1 MSVPVAVGFTGR
13 TELRAALWEQVDA
26 GSSLLLTGPA
36 GVGKS
41 RLAAELLDD
50 AADAGWSTQL
60 ISATPAVQPVSFGAV
75 HELLS
80 TEELDNVALMNMAV
94 ATLVERAAGRRL
106 LVVVDD
112 IDSLDPES
120 LALVDRLL
128 RSGIAHVVA
137 TMRSENRDD
146 ARLGHLWK
154 EELVD
159 LVEVGPLDRAA
170 TADLTQAL
178 VGGPAAPELL
188 DEVWELTEGNPL
200 FVRELLL
207 GARNQDRLAIDD
219 DGLWSGTQHLTT
231 TNRLFGI
238 VSNRLEGLAPP
249 ELDGMVIIACS
260 EPIDLVALDDVLAA
274 GVVETLE
281 ASGFVSIVGTAPGR
295 IMARTA
301 HPLMGEVLR
310 EGSGVARTRTLLGR
324 LAQRMLA
331 KPAALDPDN
340 RQRAL
345 RWALD
350 AGIDFDH
357 HLLLPAAERAL
368 FRFDNVTAAALAGPA
383 LEFTPSSRAAQ
394 ILARALFLT
403 RDYDAAAEA
412 AQQGMLLAGTE
423 EDRCVLLVAWADI
436 EMFGRTNYEGGI
448 VRLRHELPSFEQ
460 PESRAE
466 IEMRIRVGS
475 TLMGNLLET
484 IDAAEDIRVNDQLP
498 LAARVHVLT
507 GLGYAMLLT
516 GRCSPAERRRL
527 LDGLAL
533 TRDDREYWVHN
544 LLVKLL
550 ILLADVQEGKLVA
563 STEQAQREAE
573 DALDASE
580 RGGWLLIPALA
591 AAIDGAGTSAIE
603 RGEAATELLAVSD
616 PYGVALWIDGITA
629 LGHARNGDIARSADI
644 VDTAEAENPDP
655 QGRLIVFIRAARAW
669 QQYHDGDVDAA
680 AATAIAAATHAA
692 EEEHFFL
699 SAIVA
704 HEVARMGKAEL
715 VVDDLERWADGGDS
729 LVMRSFAL
737 HARAL
742 VDGDAAMLSSLG
754 QRFVSIGAPAVGAE
768 ALAAAALRFTP
779 PDPRRLTLAQ
789 VAAVEAD
796 WHESITLGEVDFL
809 LSDRELQVALA
820 AVSGRTN
827 KEIATDLFVS
837 YRTVGNHLHA
847 VYRKLGVSTREDLA
861 RYLDVAELDTEVI
874 VLSDDAEVPGRAE
887 LK

>member
-1 MSVPVAVGFTGR
+1 MAVGLTGR
-13 TELRAALWEQVDA
+13 TELRATLWARVQSGV
-26 GSSLLLTGPA
+26 SLLLTGPA

-41 RLAAELLDD
+41 RLGAELLDD
-50 AADAGWSTQL
+50 AADAGWSTHL

-80 TEELDNVALMNMAV
+80 TEELDNVALMNKAV
-94 ATLVERAAGRRL
+94 STLVEQSEGRRL

-112 IDSLDPES
+112 IDSLDAES

-128 RSGIAHVVA
+128 RTGIATVVA

-154 EELVD
+154 DELVEI
-159 LVEVGPLDRAA
+159 VEIDPLERAA
-170 TADLTQAL
+170 TEELTRSL
-178 VGGPAAPELL
+178 VGGPASAALL

-207 GARNQDRLAIDD
+207 GARNQNRLALDD
-219 DGLWSGTQHLTT
+219 EGHWSGTQHLTT

-281 ASGFVSIVGTAPGR
+281 ASGFVSIIGSAPGR

-301 HPLMGEVLR
+301 HPMMGEVLR
-310 EGSGVARTRTLLGR
+310 EGSGRARRRTLLGR
-324 LAQRMLA
+324 LAERMLSN
-331 KPAALDPDN
+331 PAALDPDN

-357 HLLLPAAERAL
+357 TLLLPAAERAL
-368 FRFDNVTAAALAGPA
+368 FRFDNVTAAALASPA
-383 LEFTPSSRAAQ
+383 LDFTPSSRAAQ

-412 AQQGMLLAGTE
+412 AQRGMLLAETE

-436 EMFGRTNYEGGI
+436 EMFGRTNYDGGI

-466 IEMRIRVGS
+466 IEMRIHVGT
-475 TLMGNLLET
+475 TLTGNLLDT
-484 IDAAEDIRVNDQLP
+484 IDSANEFRVDNEMP

-507 GLGYAMLLT
+507 GLGYAMLMT
-516 GRCSPAERRRL
+516 GRCSPAERQRL

-550 ILLADVQEGKLVA
+550 ILLADTQDGHLVA
-563 STEQAQREAE
+563 SAEQALREAE
-573 DALDASE
+573 DAIDASE
-580 RGGWLLIPALA
+580 RGGWLLIPAIA
-591 AAIDGAGTSAIE
+591 AAIDGGGTSAIE
-603 RGEAATELLAVSD
+603 RGEAASELLAVSD

-629 LGHARNGDIARSADI
+629 LGHARNGDIARSAEI
-644 VDTAEAENPDP
+644 VDAAEAANPDP
-655 QGRLIVFIRAARAW
+655 QGRLIVFVRAARSW

-680 AATAIAAATHAA
+680 AQTAIAAAAHAA
-692 EEEHFFL
+692 DEEHFFL

-704 HEVARMGKAEL
+704 HEVVRMGQPEL

-729 LVMRSFAL
+729 LVMRCFAR
-737 HARAL
+737 HARAR
-742 VDGDAAMLSSLG
+742 VDGDLDALTSLG
-754 QRFVSIGAPAVGAE
+754 KRFVSMGAPAVGAE
-768 ALAAAALRFTP
+768 ALACAAMASTP
-779 PDPRRLTLAQ
+779 ADPRRLTLAQ
-789 VAAVEAD
+789 IAAVDAG
-796 WHESITLGEVDFL
+796 WHESTTLGDVDFV
-809 LSDRELQVALA
+809 LSDRELQIARA
-820 AVSGRTN
+820 AASGRTN
-827 KEIATDLFVS
+827 KEIAAELFVS

-847 VYRKLGVSTREDLA
+847 VYRKLDVSTR
-861 RYLDVAELDTEVI
+861 AELAHFLELSQLDDDTIVLVDDTELV
-874 VLSDDAEVPGRAE
+874 VGSS
-887 LK
+887 